1 MFNINNT
8 IKQFLLSDTTITG
21 LVGDNIYNLVV
32 FTSDVTPVRPPYLII
47 EINSLEPY
55 KTKDYFIY
63 YNLQFSV
70 IAISSKYN
78 EMVTLSEAVKTSLD
92 LKDIDDDIQSVTFD
106 SYSESFDSENEVY
119 YSRLSFNSIVYNK

>member
-63 YNLQFSV
+63 YDLKFSV
-70 IAISSKYN
+70 IVLSQKYN
-78 EMVTLSEAVKTSLD
+78 EMVTISEAVKTSLD
-92 LKDIDDDIQSVTFD
+92 LKDLDSDIQEVTFD
-106 SYSESFDSENEVY
+106 SYSESFDAENEVY
-119 YSRLSFNSIVYNK
+119 YSRLSFNSRVYNK